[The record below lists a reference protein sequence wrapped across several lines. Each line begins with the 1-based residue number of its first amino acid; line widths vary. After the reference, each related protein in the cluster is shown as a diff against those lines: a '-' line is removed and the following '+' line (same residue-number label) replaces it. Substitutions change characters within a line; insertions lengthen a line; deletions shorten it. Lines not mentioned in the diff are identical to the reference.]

1 MGEYGMLRGINK
13 QVVEV
18 VDTENEY
25 FEKAILFVKAEKQE
39 RDEKT
44 IKQRASEYVKGISYT
59 PRKRLSPGQ
68 WAMAVI
74 KFASAAAV
82 GAAAMA
88 MLVR

>member
-1 MGEYGMLRGINK
+1 MLKGVNK

-18 VDTENEY
+18 VDMENEY
-25 FEKAILFVKAEKQE
+25 FEKAILFIKAEKQE

-44 IKQRASEYVKGISYT
+44 IKQRAGEYVKTIRYT

-68 WAMAVI
+68 LALKAA

-82 GAAAMA
+82 GAVAAG
-88 MLVR
+88 LFIR